1 MISRERLLEESEALA
16 SGFFILAK
24 MALITPGVNVPRS
37 DRCDVLQVTGVSLS
51 QGTEY
56 EGQAYVVGKSSDYSD
71 TVLQAKHVV
80 KFEYPICFSPSF
92 LISYIEVN
100 HLAPDI
106 QNGVVD
112 LQSDPSPSTMWAARS
127 IYQLFKNF
135 REWSFMVDAPFN
147 SDHPMATYS
156 KLVLDSL
163 NVPQEILNEIDS
175 MPDMHL
181 AKFLKGQ
188 SNYKQIPEHASISQ
202 SFKDWILQISE
213 EYPYKQFEEQI

>member
-1 MISRERLLEESEALA
+1 MLSSERLLEETPALG
-16 SGFFILAK
+16 SGWFSLAK
-24 MALITPGVNVPRS
+24 VALVSPGLNVPRT
-37 DRCDVLQVTGVSLS
+37 DRCDNFLVTGIAVS
-51 QGTEY
+51 QETPY
-56 EGQAYVVGKSSDYSD
+56 EGEAFVVGRSSHYSD
-71 TVLQAKHVV
+71 TILEAKHVI
-80 KFEYPICFSPSF
+80 KLEYPIYCPPNF
-92 LISYIEVN
+92 LFAYLEVN
-100 HLAPDI
+100 SAAEGMSSGILNFEIEPT
-106 QNGVVD
+106 
-112 LQSDPSPSTMWAARS
+112 PSVMWAGRS
-127 IYQLFKNF
+127 IYHLFKNI